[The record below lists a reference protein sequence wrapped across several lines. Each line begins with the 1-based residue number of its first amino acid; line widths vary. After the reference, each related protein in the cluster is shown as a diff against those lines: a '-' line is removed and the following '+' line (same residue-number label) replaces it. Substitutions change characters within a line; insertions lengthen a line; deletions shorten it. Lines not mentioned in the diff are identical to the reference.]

1 MNCRMYLSGCC
12 QRKFPCFCHSV
23 AVLIL
28 YKQINLAGGICRNV
42 YGLLIVSGLNR
53 TGSAFKIKYRLLA
66 FTDCRNTDLAFPV
79 CLIQKNHLI
88 VRCPDGSDSG
98 KMQRTFFLWRC
109 LCRRRSLGRG
119 RSLSRLRTFGRL
131 WYFGRER
138 AFGWL
143 RCFRWLWFFRWLRLF
158 CRFGFRCFQ
167 RFLRRYHFFC
177 IFLIYIIGKFR
188 KFRDLASGSF
198 LRRTCLTDRHS
209 SCQKHCRKCSHYKS
223 FVHLPVPPCLAICSG
238 PYVCT

>member
-12 QRKFPCFCHSV
+12 QRKFHRFCHSV

-28 YKQINLAGGICRNV
+28 YKQVNFAGSICRNV

-66 FTDCRNTDLAFPV
+66 FADCRNTDLAFPV

-88 VRCPDGSDSG
+88 VRCPDSSDPG

-119 RSLSRLRTFGRL
+119 RSLSRL

-143 RCFRWLWFFRWLRLF
+143 RCFRWLRLF

-167 RFLRRYHFFC
+167 RFLSRYHFFC

-188 KFRDLASGSF
+188 KFRDLAAGSF
-198 LRRTCLTDRHS
+198 LRRTCLTDRHC
-209 SCQKHCRKCSHYKS
+209 SCQKHC
-223 FVHLPVPPCLAICSG
+223 
-238 PYVCT
+238 

>member
-12 QRKFPCFCHSV
+12 QRKFHRFCHSV

-98 KMQRTFFLWRC
+98 KMQRTVFLWRC
-109 LCRRRSLGRG
+109 ICRRRSLGRG

-143 RCFRWLWFFRWLRLF
+143 RCFRWLRLF

-167 RFLRRYHFFC
+167 RFLSRYHFFC

-188 KFRDLASGSF
+188 KFRDLAAGSF
-198 LRRTCLTDRHS
+198 LRRTCLTDRHC

-238 PYVCT
+238 SYICT